1 LRWPRKDVERECVH
15 EYTITLGGCQLAG
28 A

>member
-1 LRWPRKDVERECVH
+1 LRWPRKDVERECAH